1 MSITGLLPPT
11 TKFIPYTDS
20 IAGGPVELFNAT
32 GNRLAVTT
40 AVNGDDIWSGAAT
53 SIPIPPSAGERMTVV
68 SSSAND
74 TNGGTGINVVEIH
87 YIDANGDPQVEV
99 KIMAGVASVNTTAV
113 NIRFVNELYAVSV
126 GTGGGAAGTII
137 IHAFGAPAT
146 IYTQIDPGH
155 FKHSNTA
162 RMVPAGS
169 VLLIESFSASGGAAA
184 GGKTAQ
190 VNIRTTSHHG
200 ILLPVSPNPVWHKES
215 IILVFNSGQVTKFE
229 TPILVP
235 AFAVIKCT
243 SFAVAAGADVAV
255 NWYGKLVMT
264 PV

>member
-20 IAGGPVELFNAT
+20 IAGGPVELFNAI
-32 GNRLAVTT
+32 GNRLAVST
-40 AVNGDDIWSGAAT
+40 AANGDDIWSGAAT
-53 SIPIPPSAGERMTVV
+53 TIPIPPSAGERMTVV

-74 TNGGTGINVVEIH
+74 ANGGTGINTVEIH
-87 YIDANGDPQVEV
+87 YIDANGNPQTEV
-99 KIMAGVASVNTTAV
+99 IIMAGVAPVNTTAV
-113 NIRFVNELYAVSV
+113 NIRFVNDMYAESV

-137 IHAFGAPAT
+137 IYRFGDAT
-146 IYTQIDPGH
+146 RIYTTINPGH

-190 VNIRTTSHHG
+190 VGLRATSHHG
-200 ILLPVSPNPVWHKES
+200 LLLPVSPDPVWHKEA
-215 IILVFNSGQVTKFE
+215 IILVFNSGLVIDFE
-229 TPILVP
+229 TPILIP
-235 AFAVIKCT
+235 ALAVVKCT
-243 SFAVAAGADVAV
+243 SFAVVAGADIAA
-255 NWYGKLVMT
+255 NWYGKLVMA